1 MKIVILAG
9 GSGTRLF
16 PLSRAD
22 YPKQF
27 LKLNGEDS
35 YLQKTAKRF
44 LGLVKSS
51 DIVVVTNKNYHYHVK
66 SQMAEIGLEGC
77 HIICE
82 PEGRNTA
89 PAIAMATVYCQ
100 EKMGITDNEC
110 IFVTPSDHIVYPDEA
125 FRQVVKRVKETCETT
140 DAIVTIG
147 IKPTCPETGYGYIL
161 SGPKCSDFCY
171 KVEAFKE
178 KPSLQTAQS
187 YVDSGNYYWNAGM
200 FAFSAKTICRELNRN
215 ASDIYDIMVN
225 GYEKLVDN
233 FQDMPNISIDYAV
246 AEKAANMQVYLMA
259 DVYWND
265 VGSFDALEETVPKRD
280 DNQIIGDVLTV
291 DSTNNMIIGDKRL
304 ICTVGVQ
311 DLIVADTADTLLIC
325 QKGSSQQVK
334 DVVTKL
340 KSQERPEVKEN
351 LVAYRSWG
359 SSEVLSRGNDYKI
372 NKLLV
377 NPGQSLQKHMHYHR
391 SEHWTVIQGTAK
403 MTVEGNT
410 CILKENEST
419 TIPIAAWHELSNPG
433 KLPLVIIE
441 VQNGRYINDD
451 DIKIANE

>member
-1 MKIVILAG
+1 
-9 GSGTRLF
+9 
-16 PLSRAD
+16 
-22 YPKQF
+22 
-27 LKLNGEDS
+27 
-35 YLQKTAKRF
+35 
-44 LGLVKSS
+44 
-51 DIVVVTNKNYHYHVK
+51 
-66 SQMAEIGLEGC
+66 
-77 HIICE
+77 
-82 PEGRNTA
+82 
-89 PAIAMATVYCQ
+89 
-100 EKMGITDNEC
+100 
-110 IFVTPSDHIVYPDEA
+110 
-125 FRQVVKRVKETCETT
+125 
-140 DAIVTIG
+140 
-147 IKPTCPETGYGYIL
+147 
-161 SGPKCSDFCY
+161 
-171 KVEAFKE
+171 
-178 KPSLQTAQS
+178 
-187 YVDSGNYYWNAGM
+187 
-200 FAFSAKTICRELNRN
+200 
-215 ASDIYDIMVN
+215 MVN

-351 LVAYRSWG
+351 IVAYRSWG

-377 NPGQSLQKHMHYHR
+377 NPGQSMQKHMHYHR

-451 DIKIANE
+451 DIKITAE